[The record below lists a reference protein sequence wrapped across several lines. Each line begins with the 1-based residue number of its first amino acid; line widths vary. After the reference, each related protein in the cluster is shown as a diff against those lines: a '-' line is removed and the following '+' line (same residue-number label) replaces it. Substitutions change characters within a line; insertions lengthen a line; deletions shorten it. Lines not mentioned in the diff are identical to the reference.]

1 METKIVKKCFLVFFL
16 SDNMKRIKIKEALS
30 LSPETRV
37 TICGWVRS
45 FRANRFIAVNDGS
58 CLSSVQVVIDY
69 EKLDQN
75 IIDQITVG
83 SSLTVSGVVVESR
96 CRPLY

>member
-1 METKIVKKCFLVFFL
+1 MFPAVFCL
-16 SDNMKRIKIKEALS
+16 SNNMKRIKIKEALN

-75 IIDQITVG
+75 IINQINIK
-83 SSLTVSGVVVESR
+83 SI
-96 CRPLY
+96 P